1 MEMSYT
7 GAHGGIDRFPVHE
20 GDHKDTTSMNV
31 LYDCAE
37 QSLIIELRKKI
48 FAIFAVDWFF

>member
-7 GAHGGIDRFPVHE
+7 GAHSGIDRFPVHE